1 MYILFYPLQF
11 PSIPVLI
18 LLKFCNTTVIFLWP
32 RTGVEPAFTLR
43 HREYLQTCAY
53 SCIQPSAVRDTV
65 VPHCQITLITH
76 LPNFFG
82 ATLPFCPPGHIFLSG
97 WQDSN
102 LRPSGRSVYK
112 IRTYDTSLII
122 QTHQFLSYWL
132 TVTKPDALP
141 TALHPDKLLFSIIL
155 RHSCP
160 ENSFRL
166 LSRRTDYRRSPLVC
180 TLPLWNSICLITC
193 LSTLTPVRFHIV
205 LGCLVPW
212 ILTLGDNTR
221 ALLVLHISPWCWS
234 VLNQCHLLIH
244 LFCLGS
250 G

>member
-1 MYILFYPLQF
+1 MA
-11 PSIPVLI
+11 S
-18 LLKFCNTTVIFLWP
+18 NRSW
-32 RTGVEPAFTLR
+32 
-43 HREYLQTCAY
+43 TC
-53 SCIQPSAVRDTV
+53 IHPSASRIPPDLCLFLYPTFSSSR
-65 VPHCQITLITH
+65 HCCSS
-76 LPNFFG
+76 LPDNFYYTPPQLLWGDF
-82 ATLPFCPPGHIFLSG
+82 TICLPGHIWSG
-97 WQDSN
+97 RQDSN
-102 LRPSGRSVYK
+102 LRPPVPKTGVLANW
-112 IRTYDTSLII
+112 TTSR
-122 QTHQFLSYWL
+122 Y
-132 TVTKPDALP
+132 V
-141 TALHPDKLLFSIIL
+141 LFSIIL

-193 LSTLTPVRFHIV
+193 LSTLTPVSLHIV

-212 ILTLGDNTR
+212 SLTLGDNTR
-221 ALLVLHISPWCWS
+221 ALLMFHLSPWGWT